1 MTNQEINT
9 FNEMFNMIFAAV
21 SEQTKAVDNVE
32 LQQDDIGQ
40 LFSKLRRHSRRKW
53 TTEEESD
60 LDRKKEEME
69 QCDTDQQL
77 LEWAMREMFDES
89 VRQEAA
95 SRKAIQE
102 ARKWCGSAESTQ
114 TPVARI
120 PPSPGFAHENIP
132 RPLQRPASRVGHVR
146 PCAQSLHRL
155 LRLGCSTM
163 AYNELIKTRW
173 NCFRDLKG
181 VHDALQ
187 EMSTNGVVL
196 DKHTC
201 KLVDD
206 IVRDVGTRNLW
217 TEEDPFGNSDEV
229 WNLIHKMERLAARQ
243 RAKDQPKSA
252 TSKPKPKWDDWKSS
266 DLTDIDEDIFGF
278 DKWDTLP
285 GRDRG
290 GSASLSTH

>member
-77 LEWAMREMFDES
+77 LEWAMCEMFDES

-102 ARKWCGSAESTQ
+102 AEESGAEAQNLPRLQSPAYPHLLALLMRTFRDRYKD
-114 TPVARI
+114 PHLALAMFDHARNLSI
-120 PPSPGFAHENIP
+120 VSYVF
-132 RPLQRPASRVGHVR
+132 
-146 PCAQSLHRL
+146 
-155 LRLGCSTM
+155 GCSTM

-252 TSKPKPKWDDWKSS
+252 TSKPKWDDWKSS